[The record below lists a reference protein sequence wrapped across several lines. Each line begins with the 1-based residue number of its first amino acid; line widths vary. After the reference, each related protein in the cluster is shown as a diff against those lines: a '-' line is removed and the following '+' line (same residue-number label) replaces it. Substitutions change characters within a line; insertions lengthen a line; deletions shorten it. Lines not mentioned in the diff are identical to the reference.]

1 MKWLGSFILGLF
13 TRHLGT
19 KAMAL
24 LLAFVVYVI
33 VLEQL
38 SGTRELERLTL
49 VFELGEEL
57 QDEYVLLDRVL
68 VLENLKLHGPRK
80 TLDPQANLLGQADER
95 LLNLNADELQPYM
108 DNKIIIVDEDFFRA
122 MEIVGADIVVSNL
135 PNTAFIRFDRL
146 TGASLTLALADG
158 MKENLTV
165 EPDNEWEGTLQGGR
179 LIDYRIVPS
188 SLELRGPA
196 SYIKTRGGT
205 LEVDIG
211 KVDDFL
217 RRYKGNGEPRIPV
230 TGFNWAKAKIS
241 AAGLAHLW
249 VLDGATPVNELKVFL
264 EFDVVPRRKEFKID
278 LPIHYNVGKEGMQ
291 FLKDNYECIGP
302 RGPIRFDQSAFE
314 DAVCGDFV
322 LEVEA
327 ALKPEELKTLIL
339 VLDVANRRQEGEDLV
354 IPVRLRAAPDLLAR
368 VRIKMS
374 LEATGEPAVVFTP
387 KPE

>member
-165 EPDNEWEGTLQGGR
+165 EPDNEWEGTLQ
-179 LIDYRIVPS
+179 
-188 SLELRGPA
+188 
-196 SYIKTRGGT
+196 
-205 LEVDIG
+205 
-211 KVDDFL
+211 
-217 RRYKGNGEPRIPV
+217 
-230 TGFNWAKAKIS
+230 
-241 AAGLAHLW
+241 
-249 VLDGATPVNELKVFL
+249 
-264 EFDVVPRRKEFKID
+264 
-278 LPIHYNVGKEGMQ
+278 
-291 FLKDNYECIGP
+291 
-302 RGPIRFDQSAFE
+302 
-314 DAVCGDFV
+314 
-322 LEVEA
+322 
-327 ALKPEELKTLIL
+327 
-339 VLDVANRRQEGEDLV
+339 
-354 IPVRLRAAPDLLAR
+354 
-368 VRIKMS
+368 
-374 LEATGEPAVVFTP
+374 
-387 KPE
+387 